1 MEFTMSR
8 ELRIDLLDD
17 IGRLLDTMS
26 KPEIEFVLLIIGHLW
41 QTRVTEHK
49 PDVLTALA
57 GGRR

>member
-1 MEFTMSR
+1 MSR